1 MGVEVKGLD
10 KLRSK
15 MNKVSAA
22 AKKGTENAIYEM
34 TQEVAGQAAS
44 NLASSVKFTS
54 GELVSSIKDDVET
67 DSKGNVVGRVWS
79 DKEHAMY
86 REFGTGPVG
95 YASDKNLPPNFTE
108 VITYTTRAW
117 FIPAKEVGFDMESI
131 YGIPKIEIQGV
142 EFYKTSGQPARPW
155 LYPALKD
162 IEARSE
168 DILKRNIEAAI
179 KKGLK

>member
-44 NLASSVKFTS
+44 NLASSVKHAS
-54 GELVSSIKDDVET
+54 GELVGSIKDEVET
-67 DSKGNVVGRVWS
+67 DTNGNLVGRVWT
-79 DKEHAMY
+79 DKKQGMF
-86 REFGTGPVG
+86 REFGTGPKG
-95 YASDKNLPPNFTE
+95 EASAKDLPPG
-108 VITYTTRAW
+108 ITPVYTQRAW
-117 FIPAKEVGFDMESI
+117 FFLVDWVEEDLTEI
-131 YGIPKIEIQGV
+131 YGIPRVQGKDI
-142 EFYKTSGQPARPW
+142 EFYMTTGQPARPW

-162 IEARSE
+162 IEARSD
-168 DILKRNIEAAI
+168 DILKRNIQSAI